1 MKTNGPLYK
10 ARLISR
16 PNRFITIVDLN
27 GKIKKS
33 HLPDPGRLDEILIPG
48 VEVYLMPAKNKP
60 KRKTQFSTVIVNHN
74 GQLIS
79 LVSTLPNRF
88 IKEMLYKNKLQI
100 LKRYKMIRPEITI
113 GNHRI
118 DFLLEDRFGSKFYL
132 EVKSVTYVNQ
142 GIAKFPDAVT
152 VRGTNHVKL
161 LTKLKKNDIDTGII
175 FVCQRPDA
183 EIFTPMR
190 ERDQN
195 FSEALKNAKNIGV
208 KIWCI
213 TLKIGLKEI
222 KYFKQIPVKFD
233 I

>member
-1 MKTNGPLYK
+1 MKINGPLYR
-10 ARLISR
+10 ALLISR

-27 GKIKKS
+27 GKIEES
-33 HLPDPGRLDEILIPG
+33 HLPDPGRLDEILKPG
-48 VEVYLMPAKNKP
+48 VEVYLMPAKNKS
-60 KRKTQFSTVIVNHN
+60 KRKTKYSTVMANHN

-88 IKEMLYKNKLQI
+88 INEMLNKNKLPI
-100 LKRYKMIRPEITI
+100 FKRYKIIRPEVPIE
-113 GNHRI
+113 NHRI
-118 DFLLEDRFGSKFYL
+118 DFLLENRFGSKFYL

-152 VRGTNHVKL
+152 LRGTNHVKL
-161 LTKLKKNDIDTGII
+161 LTKLKKDDIDTGII

-183 EIFTPMR
+183 EIFTPMW
-190 ERDQN
+190 ERDKN
-195 FSEALKNAKNIGV
+195 FSEALKHAKNIGV

-213 TLKIGLKEI
+213 TLNIGLKEI